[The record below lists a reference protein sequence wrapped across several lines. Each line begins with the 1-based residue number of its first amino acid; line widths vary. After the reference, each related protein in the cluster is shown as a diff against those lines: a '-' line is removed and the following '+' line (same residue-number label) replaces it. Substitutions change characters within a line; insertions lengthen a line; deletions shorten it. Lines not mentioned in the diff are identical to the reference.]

1 MKKTKNKVSIMT
13 HFLVSSF
20 IFCLIL
26 IPAFL
31 QAKEMTETE
40 VRSAVQTWV
49 RHVTADAR
57 PDAVVEKMEPYLV
70 DGAIMAYIAHLAD
83 SGFCLCGANDLVLP
97 VYFYSPQ
104 GTYDPSI
111 PDYQAIL
118 LEITERVRYLQ
129 KGLGKKD
136 PILQPYQQIISD
148 RASFWQDLIAGRI
161 PPRMEEK
168 DAAGE
173 PGMMVLDLTSTWDQH
188 SPYNDS
194 CPELTPGKDEHT
206 RVGCGATALS
216 QIMYYWKWPHTGVG
230 SDSTIYYYRWRIG
243 WDEEPLAVDPNIPAP
258 ADSIWVHRLEW
269 TSAGGGKL
277 RMNGYWDW
285 SLYGRAQN
293 ISSDPDYLDALETL
307 WDNLS
312 LGSTTCEVN
321 FGATTYDWSIMYD
334 VHTDP
339 PYYGDAEVAQLC
351 YHAGVA
357 IGNEYGVR
365 LSGAPSAQVE
375 GRFENRFRYDTDAV
389 YQDWDIDKMTTE
401 ILWLRPFYFH
411 GEYPTGGGHNW
422 VVLGYNKGTDP
433 NREFMMNM
441 GYGNPGAW
449 YARDAVPGGCTVNQ
463 KHLIQIAPLNVVK
476 FVGAAVLGDG
486 SPDDPY
492 RDIEE
497 AIVEAP
503 NSATLI
509 FKAGSDNTFSAATLT
524 ITKPLTLKGV
534 DVVIRKE

>member
-1 MKKTKNKVSIMT
+1 MKKTKNKVSLMT
-13 HFLVSSF
+13 RFLVSSF

-57 PDAVVEKMEPYLV
+57 LDAVVEKMEPYLV
-70 DGAIMAYIAHLAD
+70 DGAIRAYIAHLAD
-83 SGFCLCGANDLVLP
+83 NGFCLCGANDLVLP

-129 KGLGKKD
+129 KGPGKKD

-161 PPRMEEK
+161 PQRIEEK
-168 DAAGE
+168 DATGE
-173 PGMMVLDLTSTWDQH
+173 PGMMVLDLTSTWDQY

-194 CPELTPGKDEHT
+194 CPELTPDEDEHT
-206 RVGCGATALS
+206 KVGCGATALS
-216 QIMYYWKWPHTGVG
+216 QIMYYWKWPNTGAG

-243 WDEEPLAVDPNIPAP
+243 WDEEPLAADPNIPAP

-269 TSAGGGKL
+269 IAEDGGKL
-277 RMNGYWDW
+277 RMNGYWDE
-285 SLYGRAQN
+285 SLHGRAQN

-312 LGSTTCEVN
+312 PESTTCDVN
-321 FGATTYDWSIMYD
+321 FGATTYDWSIIQD

-339 PYYGDAEVAQLC
+339 PGFGDAEVAKLC

-357 IGNEYGVR
+357 IGNEYGVK
-365 LSGAPSAQVE
+365 LSGAPSDSVE
-375 GRFENRFRYDTDAV
+375 SPFEYHFRYDTDAV
-389 YQDWDIDKMTTE
+389 YQDQDIDTMTTE

-411 GEYPTGGGHNW
+411 GTKPTGGGHNW

-433 NREFMMNM
+433 NRQFMMNM
-441 GYGNPGAW
+441 GSGDTSGW
-449 YARDAVPGGCTVNQ
+449 YTCDNMPGGYTNNQ

-476 FVGAAVLGDG
+476 FVGAASLGDG

-497 AIVEAP
+497 AIAEAP
-503 NSATLI
+503 DGATLI

>member
-31 QAKEMTETE
+31 QAKEITETE

-97 VYFYSPQ
+97 VYLYSPQ

-111 PDYQAIL
+111 WDYQAIL

-129 KGLGKKD
+129 KGPGKKD
-136 PILQPYQQIISD
+136 PILQPYQQMISD
-148 RASFWQDLIAGRI
+148 RASFWQDLIVGRI
-161 PPRMEEK
+161 PSRIEEK
-168 DAAGE
+168 HAAGE
-173 PGMMVLDLTSTWDQH
+173 PGMLVLDLTSTWDQR

-194 CPELTPGKDEHT
+194 CPELTPDEDEHT
-206 RVGCGATALS
+206 IVGCGATALS
-216 QIMYYWKWPHTGVG
+216 QIMRYWEWPNTGAG
-230 SDSTIYYYRWRIG
+230 SGSTIYYYRYRIG
-243 WDEEPLAVDPNIPAP
+243 WDEEPLATDPNIPAP
-258 ADSIWVHRLEW
+258 PADSTWVNRLWW
-269 TSAGGGKL
+269 TSESGGNL
-277 RMNGYWDW
+277 RINGYWDE
-285 SLYGRAQN
+285 SLHGRAQN
-293 ISSDPDYLDALETL
+293 ISSDPDYLEALDTL
-307 WDNLS
+307 WNRLIPE
-312 LGSTTCEVN
+312 STSCDVN
-321 FGATTYDWSIMYD
+321 FGAATYDWSIIQD
-334 VHTDP
+334 DHTDP
-339 PYYGDAEVAQLC
+339 PGFGDAEVAKLC

-365 LSGAPSAQVE
+365 LSGAPSDQVE
-375 GRFENRFRYDTDAV
+375 GPFEYHFRYDTDAV
-389 YQDWDIDKMTTE
+389 YQDQDIDTMTTE

-411 GEYPTGGGHNW
+411 GSKPGGGHNW
-422 VVLGYNKGTDP
+422 VVFGYNKGTDP
-433 NREFMMNM
+433 NRQFMMNM
-441 GYGNPGAW
+441 GHGASSDW
-449 YARDAVPGGCTVNQ
+449 YTCDNMPGGYTNNQ

-476 FVGAAVLGDG
+476 FVGAASLGDG

-497 AIVEAP
+497 AIAEAP
-503 NSATLI
+503 DGATLI

-534 DVVIRKE
+534 DAVIRKE

>member
-1 MKKTKNKVSIMT
+1 MT

-31 QAKEMTETE
+31 QAKEMTENE
-40 VRSAVQTWV
+40 VSSAVQTWV

-83 SGFCLCGANDLVLP
+83 NGFCFCGANDLVLP
-97 VYFYSPQ
+97 VYLYSPQ

-161 PPRMEEK
+161 PPRIEKK

-173 PGMMVLDLTSTWDQH
+173 PAMMVLDLTSTWRQW

-194 CPELTPGKDEHT
+194 CPELTPGADEHT
-206 RVGCGATALS
+206 KVGCGATALS
-216 QIMYYWKWPHTGVG
+216 QIMNYWKWPNTGVG
-230 SDSTIYYYRWRIG
+230 NGSTTYYYRWRDN
-243 WDEEPLAVDPNIPAP
+243 WDEEPLAADPNIPAP
-258 ADSIWVHRLEW
+258 ADSTWVHRLEW
-269 TSAGGGKL
+269 TPANGGRL
-277 RMNGYWDW
+277 RMNGYWDET
-285 SLYGRAQN
+285 LYAVAQDIN
-293 ISSDPDYLDALETL
+293 GAAAYLNALETL
-307 WDNLS
+307 WNRLT
-312 LGSTTCEVN
+312 LASTDCNAN
-321 FGATTYDWSIMYD
+321 FGATTYDWSVMQD
-334 VHTDP
+334 DHTDP
-339 PYYGDAEVAQLC
+339 PDAGDTEVAKLC
-351 YHAGVA
+351 YHVGVA
-357 IGNEYGVR
+357 IGNEYGVNQ
-365 LSGAPSAQVE
+365 SGAPSAQVE
-375 GRFENRFRYDTDAV
+375 GRFETHFRYDTDAV
-389 YQDWDIDKMTTE
+389 YQDRDIDKMTTE

-411 GEYPTGGGHNW
+411 GTKPAGGGHNW
-422 VVLGYNKGTDP
+422 VVFGYNKGTDP
-433 NREFMMNM
+433 NRQFMMNM
-441 GYGNPGAW
+441 GDGDTSDW
-449 YARDAVPGGCTVNQ
+449 YTCDTMPGGYTDKQ
-463 KHLIQIAPLNVVK
+463 THLIQIAPQNVVK
-476 FVGAAVLGDG
+476 FVGATSLGDG
-486 SPDDPY
+486 SPDAPY

-503 NSATLI
+503 NGATLI
-509 FKAGSDNTFSAATLT
+509 FKAGSDNTFSAVTLT